1 MRRVQATTLLA
12 HYTATAFT
20 PDARAAACMHPYA
33 LHAATRCT
41 SGAHAAATASHLQ
54 RNAPQASTT
63 CAPFSE
69 GRYGYPRPRCNEH
82 HIDEDT
88 KRWVYRCEKKEDER
102 LSPYIAVWL
111 LATGEP

>member
-1 MRRVQATTLLA
+1 MHLRRT
-12 HYTATAFT
+12 
-20 PDARAAACMHPYA
+20 C
-33 LHAATRCT
+33 
-41 SGAHAAATASHLQ
+41 SGYGFPPAN
-54 RNAPQASTT
+54 NAPKASTT